1 MELDYKK
8 LLLELYNA
16 SDADALYQL
25 IVSYGLDGSAYWK
38 PYGGNFNNAGIFE
51 NQQSSPE
58 NALVEKLTN
67 SIDAI
72 LMKGCMIRGTNP
84 KDKTN
89 PKVPQTINAATKMF
103 FNVDNGKWENIV
115 STERNG
121 IAQNIQIILTGD
133 RKTPNVAIYDNA
145 RDKILPISKTHSFL
159 LRVAIKTMSHSFKGN
174 TIWARP
180 VRWYSAVIS
189 IVIS

>member
-1 MELDYKK
+1 
-8 LLLELYNA
+8 
-16 SDADALYQL
+16 
-25 IVSYGLDGSAYWK
+25 
-38 PYGGNFNNAGIFE
+38 
-51 NQQSSPE
+51 
-58 NALVEKLTN
+58 
-67 SIDAI
+67 
-72 LMKGCMIRGTNP
+72 MIRGTNP

-159 LRVAIKTMSHSFKGN
+159 LSVAIKTMSNSFKGN